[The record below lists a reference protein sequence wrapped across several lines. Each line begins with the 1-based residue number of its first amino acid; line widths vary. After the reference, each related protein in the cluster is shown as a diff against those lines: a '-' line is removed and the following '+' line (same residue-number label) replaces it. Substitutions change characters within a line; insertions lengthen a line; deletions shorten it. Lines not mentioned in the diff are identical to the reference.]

1 MLAGQLE
8 QLRFFKN
15 WHKTAFNELNDIKSQ
30 IDSKVSSCSTLAN
43 SI

>member
-30 IDSKVSSCSTLAN
+30 IDSKGLFLLYTC
-43 SI
+43 